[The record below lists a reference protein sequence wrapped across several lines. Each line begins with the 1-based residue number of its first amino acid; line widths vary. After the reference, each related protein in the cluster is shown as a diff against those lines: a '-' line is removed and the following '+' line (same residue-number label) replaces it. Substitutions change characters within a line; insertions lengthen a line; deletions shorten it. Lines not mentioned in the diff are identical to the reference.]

1 MGKTT
6 ETKSNSTPSK
16 ATAPKQMSTL
26 MTVTATALFAAMT
39 TICIIILHIPTGN
52 QGYIHL
58 ADGVIYLAAAIL
70 PLPYAMLA
78 GSIGGGLADLLTG
91 SPAYILPTVIIKAV
105 IVLTFSSKSDKILTK
120 RNLIAPVP
128 SLVLTV
134 VLYAIAGFAIDML
147 AGATAQAS
155 LAGAVSGMPMNVVQG
170 VASAVLF
177 YAVGAGLDKL
187 GFKNKLKF

>member
-1 MGKTT
+1 MTTNTT
-6 ETKSNSTPSK
+6 ESKTIITSKSQPR
-16 ATAPKQMSTL
+16 MISTL
-26 MTVTATALFAAMT
+26 MKVTATALFAAMT
-39 TICIIILHIPTGN
+39 TICILLLHIPTGN
-52 QGYIHL
+52 QGYIHV

-78 GSIGGGLADLLTG
+78 GSIGGGLADLLAG

-105 IVLTFSSKSDKILTK
+105 IVLTFSSKSDKLLTK

-147 AGATAQAS
+147 SGGTSQAA
-155 LAGAVSGMPMNVVQG
+155 LADAVSGMPMNVLQG

-187 GFKNKLKF
+187 QFKNKLKF

>member
-1 MGKTT
+1 MSTNTT
-6 ETKSNSTPSK
+6 ESKTIITSKSQ
-16 ATAPKQMSTL
+16 PKMISTL
-26 MTVTATALFAAMT
+26 MKVTATALFAAMT
-39 TICIIILHIPTGN
+39 TICILLLHIPTGN
-52 QGYIHL
+52 QGYIHV

-78 GSIGGGLADLLTG
+78 GSIGGGLADLIAG
-91 SPAYILPTVIIKAV
+91 SPSYIIPTVIIKAV
-105 IVLTFSSKSDKILTK
+105 IVLTFSSKSDKLLTK

-134 VLYAIAGFAIDML
+134 VLYAIAGFVIDML
-147 AGATAQAS
+147 AGATTQAAF
-155 LAGAVSGMPMNVVQG
+155 AGALSGMPMNVLQG

-187 GFKNKLKF
+187 QFKNKLKF